1 MTNLKGVA
9 DHADTTLGKTVS
21 ELTEDDLTTGEPTSE
36 YSLSNEIPDG
46 NDNKWMSETDWP
58 SWIKAAGIRVV
69 KTGAQTLIIL
79 IGTDMV
85 SIIQLDWPQM
95 LAVTATTMVLS
106 ALTSIAGLPE
116 VDDGKSPIASTR

>member
-36 YSLSNEIPDG
+36 TMINNEIPDG
-46 NDNKWMSETDWP
+46 DDNILMRETDWP
-58 SWIKAAGIRVV
+58 SWLKAAGIRVV
-69 KTGAQTLIIL
+69 KTGAQTLITL
-79 IGTDMV
+79 IGTEAV
-85 SIIQLDWPQM
+85 SIISLDWPQM

-106 ALTSIAGLPE
+106 LLTSIAGLPE

>member
-9 DHADTTLGKTVS
+9 DHAESTLGKTVS

-46 NDNKWMSETDWP
+46 DDNKLMRETDWP
-58 SWIKAAGIRVV
+58 SWLKAAGIRVV
-69 KTGAQTLIIL
+69 KTGAQTLITL

-85 SIIQLDWPQM
+85 SIIQLDWAQM

-106 ALTSIAGLPE
+106 LLTSIAGLPE
-116 VDDGKSPIASTR
+116 VDDGKSPIVSTR

>member
-9 DHADTTLGKTVS
+9 DHAESTLGKTVS

-46 NDNKWMSETDWP
+46 DDNKLMRETDWQ
-58 SWIKAAGIRVV
+58 SWLKAAGIRVV
-69 KTGAQTLIIL
+69 KTGAQTLITL

-85 SIIQLDWPQM
+85 SIIQLDWAQM

-106 ALTSIAGLPE
+106 LLTSIAGLPE
-116 VDDGKSPIASTR
+116 VDDGKSPVSTR

>member
-69 KTGAQTLIIL
+69 QTLITL

>member
-1 MTNLKGVA
+1 MTNLTGVA

-46 NDNKWMSETDWP
+46 DDNKLMRETDWP
-58 SWIKAAGIRVV
+58 SWLKAAGIRVV
-69 KTGAQTLIIL
+69 KTGAQTLITL
-79 IGTDMV
+79 IGTEAV
-85 SIIQLDWPQM
+85 SIISLDWPQM

-106 ALTSIAGLPE
+106 LLTSIAGLPE

>member
-9 DHADTTLGKTVS
+9 DHADTTLGKTIS

-36 YSLSNEIPDG
+36 TMINNEIPDG
-46 NDNKWMSETDWP
+46 DDNILMRETDWP
-58 SWIKAAGIRVV
+58 SWLKAAGVRVV
-69 KTGAQTLIIL
+69 KTGAQTLITL
-79 IGTDMV
+79 IGTEAV
-85 SIIQLDWPQM
+85 SIISLDWPQM

-106 ALTSIAGLPE
+106 LLTSIAGLPE

>member
-9 DHADTTLGKTVS
+9 DHAESTLGKTVS

-46 NDNKWMSETDWP
+46 DDNKLMRETDWP
-58 SWIKAAGIRVV
+58 SWLKAAGIRVV
-69 KTGAQTLIIL
+69 KTGAQTLITL
-79 IGTDMV
+79 IGTEAV
-85 SIIQLDWPQM
+85 SIISLDWPQM

-106 ALTSIAGLPE
+106 LLTSIAGLPE

>member
-9 DHADTTLGKTVS
+9 DHAESTLGKTVS

-46 NDNKWMSETDWP
+46 DDNKLMRETDWP
-58 SWIKAAGIRVV
+58 SWLKAAGIRVV
-69 KTGAQTLIIL
+69 KTGAQTLITL

-85 SIIQLDWPQM
+85 SIIQLDWAQM

-106 ALTSIAGLPE
+106 LLTSIAGLPE
-116 VDDGKSPIASTR
+116 VDDGKSPISTR

>member
-9 DHADTTLGKTVS
+9 DHAESTLGKTVS
-21 ELTEDDLTTGEPTSE
+21 ELTEDDLTTGEPTAE
-36 YSLSNEIPDG
+36 YSLSNEVPDG

-58 SWIKAAGIRVV
+58 SWLKAAGTRVV
-69 KTGAQTLIIL
+69 KTGAQTLITL

-116 VDDGKSPIASTR
+116 VDDGKSPISTR

>member
-9 DHADTTLGKTVS
+9 DHAESTLGKTVS
-21 ELTEDDLTTGEPTSE
+21 ELTEDDLTTEEPTSE

-46 NDNKWMSETDWP
+46 DDNKLMRETDWQ
-58 SWIKAAGIRVV
+58 SWLKAAGIRVV
-69 KTGAQTLIIL
+69 KTGAQTLITL

-85 SIIQLDWPQM
+85 SIIQLDWAQM

-106 ALTSIAGLPE
+106 LLTSIAGLPE
-116 VDDGKSPIASTR
+116 VDDGKSPVSTR

>member
-9 DHADTTLGKTVS
+9 DHADTTLGKAVS
-21 ELTEDDLTTGEPTSE
+21 ELTEDDLTTGEPTAE
-36 YSLSNEIPDG
+36 TMLNNEIPDG
-46 NDNKWMSETDWP
+46 NDNKWMPETDWP
-58 SWIKAAGIRVV
+58 SWLKAAGIRVV
-69 KTGAQTLIIL
+69 KTGAQTLITL

-116 VDDGKSPIASTR
+116 VDDGKSPISTR

>member
-69 KTGAQTLIIL
+69 KTGAQTLITL

>member
-46 NDNKWMSETDWP
+46 NDNKWTSETDWP

-69 KTGAQTLIIL
+69 KTGAQTLITL

>member
-9 DHADTTLGKTVS
+9 DHAESTLGKTVS

-36 YSLSNEIPDG
+36 TMLNNEIPDG
-46 NDNKWMSETDWP
+46 DDNKWMPETDWP
-58 SWIKAAGIRVV
+58 SWLKAAGIRVV
-69 KTGAQTLIIL
+69 KTGAQTLITL
-79 IGTDMV
+79 IGTEAV
-85 SIIQLDWPQM
+85 SIISLDWPQM

-106 ALTSIAGLPE
+106 LLTSIAGLPE

>member
-21 ELTEDDLTTGEPTSE
+21 ELTEDDLTTGEPTGE

-69 KTGAQTLIIL
+69 KTGAQTLITL

>member
-9 DHADTTLGKTVS
+9 DHAESTLGKTVS

-46 NDNKWMSETDWP
+46 DDNKLMRESDWP
-58 SWIKAAGIRVV
+58 SWLKAAGIRVV
-69 KTGAQTLIIL
+69 KTGAQTLITL

-106 ALTSIAGLPE
+106 LLTSIAGLPE
-116 VDDGKSPIASTR
+116 VDDGKSPISTR

>member
-9 DHADTTLGKTVS
+9 DHAESTLGKTVS

-46 NDNKWMSETDWP
+46 DDNKLMRETDWQ
-58 SWIKAAGIRVV
+58 SWLKAAGIRVV
-69 KTGAQTLIIL
+69 KTDAQTLITL

-85 SIIQLDWPQM
+85 SIIQLDWAQM

-106 ALTSIAGLPE
+106 LLTSIAGLPE
-116 VDDGKSPIASTR
+116 VDDGKSPVSTR

>member
-9 DHADTTLGKTVS
+9 DHAESTLGKTVS

-36 YSLSNEIPDG
+36 TMINNEIPDG
-46 NDNKWMSETDWP
+46 DDNILMRETDWP
-58 SWIKAAGIRVV
+58 SWLKAAGVRVV
-69 KTGAQTLIIL
+69 KTGAQTLITL
-79 IGTDMV
+79 IGTEAV
-85 SIIQLDWPQM
+85 SIISLDWPQM

-106 ALTSIAGLPE
+106 LLTSIAGLPE

>member
-36 YSLSNEIPDG
+36 TMINNEIPDG
-46 NDNKWMSETDWP
+46 DDNILIRETDWP
-58 SWIKAAGIRVV
+58 SWLKAAGVRVV
-69 KTGAQTLIIL
+69 KTGAQTLITL
-79 IGTDMV
+79 IGTEAV
-85 SIIQLDWPQM
+85 SIISLDWPQM

-106 ALTSIAGLPE
+106 LLTSIAGLPE

>member
-9 DHADTTLGKTVS
+9 DHSESTLGKTVS

-46 NDNKWMSETDWP
+46 DDNKLMRETDWP
-58 SWIKAAGIRVV
+58 SWLKAAGIRVV
-69 KTGAQTLIIL
+69 KTGAQTLITL

-85 SIIQLDWPQM
+85 SIIQLDWAQM

-106 ALTSIAGLPE
+106 LLTSIAGLPE
-116 VDDGKSPIASTR
+116 VDDGKSPISTR

>member
-36 YSLSNEIPDG
+36 TMINNEIPDG
-46 NDNKWMSETDWP
+46 DDNILMRETDWP
-58 SWIKAAGIRVV
+58 SWLKAAGVRVV
-69 KTGAQTLIIL
+69 KTGAQTLITL
-79 IGTDMV
+79 IGTEAV
-85 SIIQLDWPQM
+85 SIISLDWPQM
-95 LAVTATTMVLS
+95 LAITATTMVLS
-106 ALTSIAGLPE
+106 LLTSIAGLPE